1 MSQTPGPVGRWVS
14 AARPRTLPAA
24 LVPVAVGAATVG
36 HVAWLN
42 SALAGI
48 VALGLQIATNFAND
62 YADGVRGTDA
72 KRVGP
77 FRLTASGLVPPARV
91 RAAAAASFAVAAV
104 AGLVLSARAS
114 WWLVALGATAILAG
128 YFYTGGPRP
137 YGYLGLGELFV
148 LIYFGFVATVGTA
161 FVQHRSIPPT
171 AWWLGLT
178 TGAMACA
185 LLEANNLRDAASDR
199 AAGKLTLAARL
210 GRRAGGW
217 LYVVWVLAAVGG
229 LVGAHLWWAALAALL
244 VFVPAWRLATSSREG
259 RALLPLLAAS
269 ARGQLLVGACAV
281 IALRLTLP

>member
-1 MSQTPGPVGRWVS
+1 MSPTPGPVGRWVS

-24 LVPVAVGAATVG
+24 LVPVFVGAAAVG
-36 HVAWLN
+36 RIAWLN
-42 SALAGI
+42 SVLAGV
-48 VALGLQIATNFAND
+48 VALGLQVATNYAND

-72 KRVGP
+72 ERVGP
-77 FRLTASGLVPPARV
+77 FRITASGLVPPSRV
-91 RAAAAASFAVAAV
+91 RAAAAASFAVAAL
-104 AGLVLSARAS
+104 AGLVLCARTS

-137 YGYLGLGELFV
+137 YGYIGLGELFV

-161 FVQHRSIPPT
+161 YVQHRSIPAT

-185 LLEANNLRDAASDR
+185 LLEANNLRDAATDR
-199 AAGKLTLAARL
+199 ASGKLTLAARL
-210 GRRAGGW
+210 GRRGGGW
-217 LYVVWVLAAVGG
+217 LYVAWVLAAVVG
-229 LVGAHLWWAALAALL
+229 LAGAHLWWVAAAAVL
-244 VFVPAWRLATSSREG
+244 VFLPAWRLATSTREG

-281 IALRLTLP
+281 IALRLTAP